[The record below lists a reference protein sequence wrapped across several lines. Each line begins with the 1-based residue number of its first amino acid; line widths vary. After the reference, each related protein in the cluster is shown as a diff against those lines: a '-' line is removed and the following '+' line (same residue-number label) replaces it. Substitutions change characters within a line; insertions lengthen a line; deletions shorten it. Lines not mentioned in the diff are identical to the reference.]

1 MSNLVKT
8 MIENLQKLIEI
19 LKKNDKKYSLISY
32 VGKQGPT
39 DSFSIP
45 SLNGV
50 RHRFVERFTF
60 ILGDKIKADM
70 SILQ

>member
-19 LKKNDKKYSLISY
+19 LKKNDKYSLISY

-45 SLNGV
+45 SINGV